1 MANDNPTGAKVGL
14 SAATDEA
21 MKIIRAEMDGSDAQL
36 ALLPVVLPSEESAV
50 DGSDL
55 GRGPGRPPGA
65 RNKRTEEWTAHIL
78 SKYRSPLEF
87 LASTYTRSTALLAA
101 ELRCSLLDA
110 FKMQLA
116 AAKELSPYLHQKQ
129 PVAIDL
135 DTSTAINLAL
145 EISSDFAGR
154 LGLDPAG
161 DGVIELRDVTAE
173 PVDGRSAAREG

>member
-65 RNKRTEEWTAHIL
+65 RNKRTEEWTAHI
-78 SKYRSPLEF
+78 
-87 LASTYTRSTALLAA
+87 
-101 ELRCSLLDA
+101 
-110 FKMQLA
+110 
-116 AAKELSPYLHQKQ
+116 QKQ

-135 DTSTAINLAL
+135 DTSSAINLAL